1 MPRLMDKDLANMTS
15 IKTASNFQFSAVKLD
30 ELGAS
35 EYTLVSIILDVS
47 TSVASYKAEL
57 EKSLRTVLESCK
69 GSPRSENLMIRLT
82 AFSHRLDE
90 LHGFRLLN
98 DIKDNDYD
106 GIVQVGGTT
115 ALFDAVFEGIEA
127 TNQYGKQLFDQDFLA
142 NAIIFIITDGEDNA
156 STYAPVQ
163 VNTLVQD
170 TMKEESLESI
180 TTILVGVDND
190 PSVNQALTYFKD
202 NANLTQYVS
211 LGEATPQK
219 LAKLADFV
227 SKSISSTS
235 QALGSGSASQPLD
248 F

>member
-1 MPRLMDKDLANMTS
+1 MPRLMDKDLANMAS

-35 EYTLVSIILDVS
+35 EYTLVHIVLDVS
-47 TSVASYKAEL
+47 SSVAAYKAEL
-57 EKSLRTVLESCK
+57 EKSLTTVLESCK
-69 GSPRSENLMIRLT
+69 KSPRSENLMIRLT
-82 AFSHRLDE
+82 AFSHKLDE

-98 DIKDNDYD
+98 DIKDDDYD
-106 GIVQVGGTT
+106 GIVQVGGNT
-115 ALFDAVFEGIEA
+115 ALFDAVYESIEV
-127 TNQYGKQLFDQDFLA
+127 TRKYGKQLFDQDFLA
-142 NAIIFIITDGEDNA
+142 NAIIFIVTDGEDNA

-163 VNTLVQD
+163 VQAVVQD
-170 TMKEESLESI
+170 TMKEEALESI
-180 TTILVGVDND
+180 TTILVGVDQD
-190 PSVNQALTYFKD
+190 PTVKQALEYFKD

-235 QALGSGSASQPLD
+235 QALGTGSASQPLD